1 MHNLEEIAEILSTM
15 NKNEITTFFKEIL
28 TLSEI
33 TTLSKRWCILK
44 MLASNCT
51 QREIAQNLKVSL
63 CKVTRGAKILKS
75 SNSITRKIIKGVK
88 NDITYS
94 TKN

>member
-15 NKNEITTFFKEIL
+15 NKNEIATFFKEIL

-51 QREIAQNLKVSL
+51 QREIAQSLNVSL

-75 SNSITRKIIKGVK
+75 SNSITRKFIKGVK
-88 NDITYS
+88 ND
-94 TKN
+94 